1 MKNSIN
7 IVILIVFI
15 MIIINF
21 TSCSNGMPTNEIHV
35 SSDTQS
41 SGSVATFLSEEFNRI
56 DFQDDY
62 GVTANRIE
70 YDERYVWIKAFLNG
84 DVETCESIA
93 CVESGMYNELST
105 IRFGK
110 YEVVE
115 SEIENIYNPGTM
127 ISCWDFTFEVLESG
141 CEVFPA
147 GVYKY
152 RLRQGIAAL
161 GIWNNTEV
169 KDFGDDSVYLCKLI
183 NLLSSYCYKFNDS
196 SAMTLY
202 QRNSYN
208 YAVIDMI
215 YFLETDGFKNSDRVL
230 TEYKIKDSAY
240 KLFGIE
246 NFAIPENKVQR
257 AEGGWKVAGHGG
269 FMSFNEIDRIDNHD
283 GKYEVYVQFYA
294 DPMYIVK
301 SHYVKYTVVETDT
314 EYKYRFEKAEIV
326 NEGNY
331 EPRFLVS

>member
-1 MKNSIN
+1 
-7 IVILIVFI
+7 
-15 MIIINF
+15 
-21 TSCSNGMPTNEIHV
+21 
-35 SSDTQS
+35 
-41 SGSVATFLSEEFNRI
+41 
-56 DFQDDY
+56 
-62 GVTANRIE
+62 
-70 YDERYVWIKAFLNG
+70 
-84 DVETCESIA
+84 
-93 CVESGMYNELST
+93 
-105 IRFGK
+105 
-110 YEVVE
+110 
-115 SEIENIYNPGTM
+115 
-127 ISCWDFTFEVLESG
+127 
-141 CEVFPA
+141 
-147 GVYKY
+147 
-152 RLRQGIAAL
+152 
-161 GIWNNTEV
+161 
-169 KDFGDDSVYLCKLI
+169 
-183 NLLSSYCYKFNDS
+183 
-196 SAMTLY
+196 MTLY

-246 NFAIPENKVQR
+246 NFAIPENEVQR
-257 AEGGWKVAGHGG
+257 VEGGWKVAGHGG